1 MRPTGAPGRRRRTS
15 VRGVRTY
22 SVPLDPAAHPV
33 AGAWTLDP
41 WTTVVLALLV
51 LGVLAGARRAP
62 GWSWGRLVPLLTGV
76 AVAVVA
82 VDAWPGVYAPVLL
95 SVLVSQQLALLL
107 LAPVLVAFG
116 RPAEPLRALGLRL
129 PGPVAAAHRRL
140 AHPLLAPVL
149 VPVIASLLYFTPL
162 LRVTFDSHL
171 AADLVHVALLGLG
184 AVGAAPLA
192 REDPTAT
199 SLGVGLVVFLGLIE
213 LLLDALPGI
222 FMRLA
227 TGTLEPVIA
236 VAGRRDWGPSPFHDQ
251 QLAGAI
257 LWAVAE
263 LLDLPYLLV
272 VFRHW
277 IRADAREASQLDAEL
292 DRAALER
299 RLSTPV
305 TVEEAT
311 SPRDEPEREQPW
323 WEQDASVFGEH
334 RARHLRRPERDPRG

>member
-1 MRPTGAPGRRRRTS
+1 M
-15 VRGVRTY
+15 VRTY

-33 AGAWTLDP
+33 ASAWTLDP

-51 LGVLAGARRAP
+51 VGVLAGGRRTRD
-62 GWSWGRLVPLLTGV
+62 WSWGRLVPLLAGV

-82 VDAWPGVYAPVLL
+82 VDAWPGVYARVLL
-95 SVLVSQQLALLL
+95 SVHVSQQLALLL
-107 LAPVLVAFG
+107 LAPVLIAFG
-116 RPAEPLRALGLRL
+116 RPAEPLRALGLHL
-129 PGPVAAAHRRL
+129 PRPVATVHRRL

-162 LRVTFDSHL
+162 LQITFDSRL
-171 AADLVHVALLGLG
+171 AADLMHVVLLALG

-192 REDPTAT
+192 REDPAAT

-227 TGTLEPVIA
+227 TGTLEPVVA
-236 VAGRRDWGPSPFHDQ
+236 VAARRDWGPSPFHDQ

-263 LLDLPYLLV
+263 LLDLPYLMV

-299 RLSTPV
+299 RLRKPV
-305 TVEEAT
+305 TLEEAT
-311 SPRDEPEREQPW
+311 GPGAEPELEQPW
-323 WEQDASVFGEH
+323 WEQDGSVFGEL
-334 RARHLRRPERDPRG
+334 RARHLRRPEHDPRR